1 MNGSQTFPKLTAE
14 AIEEHRQIH
23 FHMNQLTK
31 ALEAMGTPAVD
42 SDRMLDV
49 AARID
54 SLKERLEEHFRG
66 EEDAGLYQG
75 ILDALPQA
83 ESDVMR
89 LMSEHERILRDL
101 EGARTLARKK
111 DPSDATFLRTDL
123 ERILGVLRDHEREEE
138 ALLQRALPRP

>member
-1 MNGSQTFPKLTAE
+1 MSGSQTFPKLTAE
-14 AIEEHRQIH
+14 ALEEHRQIH
-23 FHMNQLTK
+23 FHVNQLKK
-31 ALEAMGTPAVD
+31 ALDAMGTPALD

-54 SLKERLEEHFRG
+54 SLKERLEEHFRS
-66 EEDAGLYQG
+66 EEDAGLYQA

-89 LMSEHERILRDL
+89 LMSEHERMLRDL
-101 EGARTLARKK
+101 EGARSLARKK
-111 DPSDATFLRTDL
+111 DPADAAFLRADL
-123 ERILGVLRDHEREEE
+123 ERMLGVLRDHEREEE